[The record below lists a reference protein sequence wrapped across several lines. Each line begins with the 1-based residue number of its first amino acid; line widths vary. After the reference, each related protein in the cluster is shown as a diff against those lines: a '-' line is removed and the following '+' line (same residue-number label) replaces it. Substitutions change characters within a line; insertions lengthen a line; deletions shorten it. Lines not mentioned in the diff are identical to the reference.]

1 MGVKREV
8 PVEQAIGM
16 VLAHDL
22 TKIVP
27 GEFKGRVFAKG
38 HVIREEDIPVLLD
51 IGKRHIYVLELG
63 PDEMHENDAAQTM
76 ARAVAGEGIAF
87 SEVHEG
93 KVVMKA
99 RWRGVLRVDEERVFA
114 VNRID
119 GISLTTRT
127 NWVHVD
133 EGTSVAAVRPIPL
146 VIEREKVERVVSIAG
161 DEPLIQVLPYR
172 MDRAALVT
180 TGSEIQTGRIE
191 DRAGPVLREKLRTYG
206 VEVVSQVFPGD
217 DQAAITAA
225 IRDALAAGVPLVLVT
240 GGMSVDPDDRSP
252 AAIRAAA
259 DEVVTYGTP
268 MLPGS
273 MLMLAYAR
281 ATAAGPDGISPAA
294 IFGLP
299 GAVIYD
305 PRTSFDVLLP
315 RVLAGVRLTKDDIA
329 RHGVG
334 GWLNA

>member
-1 MGVKREV
+1 MKREV
-8 PVEQAIGM
+8 PVEQAVGM

-22 TKIVP
+22 TRIVP

-63 PDEMHENDAAQTM
+63 PDEMHENDAALAM
-76 ARAVAGEGIAF
+76 ARAIAGEGIAL
-87 SEVHEG
+87 SDVHEG
-93 KVVMKA
+93 KVVLKA
-99 RWRGVLRVDEERVFA
+99 NRRGVLQVDEQRVFEI
-114 VNRID
+114 NRID
-119 GISLTTRT
+119 GISLATRRS
-127 NWVHVD
+127 WVHVD
-133 EGTSVAAVRPIPL
+133 EGASVAGVRPIPL
-146 VIEREKVERVVSIAG
+146 VIERAKVEQVVSLAAG
-161 DEPLIQVLPYR
+161 AEPVIQVRPYEMR
-172 MDRAALVT
+172 QAALVT
-180 TGSEIQTGRIE
+180 TGSEIQTGRIQ
-191 DRAGPVLREKLRTYG
+191 DKAGPVLREKLAAYG

-252 AAIRAAA
+252 AAIRSAA

-273 MLMLAYAR
+273 MLMLAYA
-281 ATAAGPDGISPAA
+281 GDAA

-305 PRTSFDVLLP
+305 PVTSFDVLLP
-315 RVLAGVRLTKDDIA
+315 RVLARVRLTRDDIA
-329 RHGVG
+329 RLGFG